1 MYPIPPS
8 ETLVER
14 KNCRQCST
22 DFPITDRDI
31 EFYSKVSP
39 VFPSWGV
46 SPWNGDG
53 VDVPKKYLIPPP
65 TLCPDCRQQRRLSWH
80 NERKLYKRRCDATW
94 KDIISIYSPDALFP
108 IYHQEYWWSDQW
120 NPFDYGIDFDISK
133 WFFELWNS
141 LIEKFPRQALIAKD
155 CENSDYV
162 NFVWKV
168 VDSYLISA
176 ASFDENCFYGNRV
189 TKSKHCVDTFLV
201 KESENCYECV
211 DVNNS
216 YGCYFSERLS
226 FCRDLEYC
234 SDCEG
239 CNDCI
244 FSINFFYH
252 ILQMLCT
259 WIASYV

>member
-1 MYPIPPS
+1 M
-8 ETLVER
+8 
-14 KNCRQCST
+14 
-22 DFPITDRDI
+22 
-31 EFYSKVSP
+31 
-39 VFPSWGV
+39 
-46 SPWNGDG
+46 
-53 VDVPKKYLIPPP
+53 
-65 TLCPDCRQQRRLSWH
+65 
-80 NERKLYKRRCDATW
+80 
-94 KDIISIYSPDALFP
+94 
-108 IYHQEYWWSDQW
+108 
-120 NPFDYGIDFDISK
+120 
-133 WFFELWNS
+133 
-141 LIEKFPRQALIAKD
+141 
-155 CENSDYV
+155 
-162 NFVWKV
+162 

-244 FSINFFYH
+244 FSINLRNKKYCINNREYDKNEYFEKKSELKMLLTSKLLSLKSEYFMKTPRKESH
-252 ILQMLCT
+252 ILSSENALGNALRNAKNVT
-259 WIASYV
+259 YVFDGDQLENVKYSAFVDDVSDTYDINY